1 MVLCFCNICNRWQL
15 LKLKKKECFGLAL
28 LEALQKMPAW
38 RHLATTESLL
48 RGAPLQRP
56 NRRTS
61 LKSPRAQS
69 DDTRRHQGL
78 EPVNGRC
85 VVWILGARD
94 GIEKRQILEGGWH
107 RLLSCLDVGWD
118 IVLIG
123 PEMEEDKAVLVHNGT
138 RVFTFAMLLHEIE
151 LPEHLQK
158 PSFVC
163 HVCPKEVT
171 VSLIEP
177 DHEVKALE
185 VPVKK
190 PPPSYGPNNSA
201 RRANRR
207 KGEGVTAPEPRP
219 SSPMLTPDSRSPA
232 SSRPASPFSPACSTP
247 ARRHSCH
254 SVDELAPPRLQQIQQ
269 RRPSAPVVSPAT
281 SSVTP
286 QKENGTFERAIGEIR
301 AGRKSSC
308 WMWFVIPSPPHMKN
322 NVEHGSSMNRKY
334 AIRSDEEGKAF
345 LNFENDGV
353 DLRENY
359 FNIINGVLE
368 HVKAGKAARS
378 VIGGFDEP
386 KLASSIILFER
397 LSRDEDKE
405 MNEMLTDGSVGLTQ
419 VLLLRLKLPLLF
431 TCFGLHEAR
440 LEASLF
446 EALEVNFTK
455 HQEGHF
461 GHVLEADK
469 PLSVCNAMLILSDPD
484 RSAHT
489 GWAEMY
495 DGRFVPALKHALEED
510 DDEKGG
516 IQQIVRCAMKTVAAA
531 CEVPCCARLFRRL
544 GLEALQRFGRWAAE
558 AEWTRHQWVREEA
571 VGRWRWGGRWRAES
585 GDRAPES
592 PSHESPSRLDQ
603 VKKKLQDIEILE
615 NRLKKGEM
623 LNISQIKKMEAKAA
637 QEKEALEK
645 GIEIEEVRLPG
656 ALSPPVSKAPKSSPL
671 LLLPSKPKK
680 LAPWAKTPPSPGA
693 KTPQSPNASPRSA
706 VSPTSSSPPSPRP
719 NQLRL
724 PIPAQTTAEQLAWL
738 EGDLPCW
745 AKKFASLAR
754 VEDGQIVVELG
765 MEAAASS
772 AAREELYELV
782 EYDLDTGALS
792 TCNVSIKSPKPR
804 TPRNF
809 NDSLSEPE
817 TVFHCC
823 DTNGNGQL
831 DLHEVKFALNAFGLF
846 PSLDYL
852 SAWMD
857 GPTLSFDAFGKL
869 LDAKLRSAPTSM
881 RGPRTVPYS
890 RRGIRMEQV
899 EGLYETF
906 ISSGW
911 LQQQCDNFNAQ
922 NEQAICRRKCFAM
935 ETNLYALNRWDTC
948 AALRVWSQQVY
959 WQISKPRMNDMV
971 YWICLMALNQHRPGD
986 EVGSSPE
993 EGPFN
998 AALVQSSCGAV
1009 MILDEKVQPFTRIWC
1024 LFEVKRLT
1032 DLNKDF
1038 HLISAKGA
1046 MGANLAA
1053 EMDLEQRRVLMELT
1067 QRVASGTSLVHWQ
1080 LLHVAAYFGHTE
1092 AVEAL
1097 VESKAN
1103 LEAKTKFKLTPLHQA
1118 ARNGQTLI
1126 CEMLLDY
1133 KADLHN
1139 VAAQGRTCLQNAAHQ
1154 GHRGVVEL
1162 LLARRAN
1169 PNIKDENGVTA
1180 LHSAAASGHGEM
1192 VEVLLSSGADPFLRQ
1207 ADDLTVLHV
1216 ASMRGAVEVARE
1228 IVEKT
1233 PQRQKL
1239 LRSGSTKDRGHAK
1252 PSALHGRVGTEA
1264 CDSYWIRR
1272 LSREKLQK
1280 RLETGA
1286 HVVVKTHEWTGLIS
1300 PKTFEE
1306 VKEVFS
1312 HVVVSVRENF
1322 DADPAWMKLGANPI
1336 KHSSAN
1342 ELVAYDKANPG
1353 DVSKIGALSVL
1364 RKLADHLNLT
1374 SLTDHDLRVVDYE
1387 LMALPIPTW
1396 GCDQVTKHWPFHRR
1410 KGGRPMPPD
1419 PRVE

>member
-1 MVLCFCNICNRWQL
+1 MGW
-15 LKLKKKECFGLAL
+15 GGG
-28 LEALQKMPAW
+28 
-38 RHLATTESLL
+38 
-48 RGAPLQRP
+48 RGRRRP
-56 NRRTS
+56 GS
-61 LKSPRAQS
+61 GSS
-69 DDTRRHQGL
+69 
-78 EPVNGRC
+78 
-85 VVWILGARD
+85 
-94 GIEKRQILEGGWH
+94 
-107 RLLSCLDVGWD
+107 
-118 IVLIG
+118 
-123 PEMEEDKAVLVHNGT
+123 AV
-138 RVFTFAMLLHEIE
+138 
-151 LPEHLQK
+151 
-158 PSFVC
+158 S
-163 HVCPKEVT
+163 
-171 VSLIEP
+171 
-177 DHEVKALE
+177 
-185 VPVKK
+185 
-190 PPPSYGPNNSA
+190 
-201 RRANRR
+201 
-207 KGEGVTAPEPRP
+207 
-219 SSPMLTPDSRSPA
+219 SSPSRS
-232 SSRPASPFSPACSTP
+232 
-247 ARRHSCH
+247 H
-254 SVDELAPPRLQQIQQ
+254 
-269 RRPSAPVVSPAT
+269 
-281 SSVTP
+281 
-286 QKENGTFERAIGEIR
+286 
-301 AGRKSSC
+301 
-308 WMWFVIPSPPHMKN
+308 
-322 NVEHGSSMNRKY
+322 
-334 AIRSDEEGKAF
+334 
-345 LNFENDGV
+345 
-353 DLRENY
+353 Y
-359 FNIINGVLE
+359 F
-368 HVKAGKAARS
+368 
-378 VIGGFDEP
+378 
-386 KLASSIILFER
+386 
-397 LSRDEDKE
+397 
-405 MNEMLTDGSVGLTQ
+405 
-419 VLLLRLKLPLLF
+419 
-431 TCFGLHEAR
+431 
-440 LEASLF
+440 
-446 EALEVNFTK
+446 
-455 HQEGHF
+455 
-461 GHVLEADK
+461 
-469 PLSVCNAMLILSDPD
+469 
-484 RSAHT
+484 
-489 GWAEMY
+489 
-495 DGRFVPALKHALEED
+495 D
-510 DDEKGG
+510 D
-516 IQQIVRCAMKTVAAA
+516 
-531 CEVPCCARLFRRL
+531 
-544 GLEALQRFGRWAAE
+544 
-558 AEWTRHQWVREEA
+558 
-571 VGRWRWGGRWRAES
+571 
-585 GDRAPES
+585 APES

-623 LNISQIKKMEAKAA
+623 LNISQIKKMEAKARLESELEELQRSEA
-637 QEKEALEK
+637 QEEEEATIADLLKEKEALEK

-782 EYDLDTGALS
+782 EYDLELPKGALS

-935 ETNLYALNRWDTC
+935 ETNLYALNRWVIMPSTTPQPAEKVPKDMQRAAGMPMASHESSFSELMNPEGLAVDYFVSHFWGHPFQDTC

-1067 QRVASGTSLVHWQ
+1067 QRVASGLEDISAAKAKSSSEDDRYAIWHRVADPQLRKVPLAIAREKKLFHPNAFKRFDLTIRSLLAAPLYQTSLQEEDVQSALRYLGLGAPFGRRDLELLRERDIDVVKVEIAVRSGTSLVHWQ

-1239 LRSGSTKDRGHAK
+1239 LRSGSTKG
-1252 PSALHGRVGTEA
+1252 
-1264 CDSYWIRR
+1264 
-1272 LSREKLQK
+1272 
-1280 RLETGA
+1280 
-1286 HVVVKTHEWTGLIS
+1286 
-1300 PKTFEE
+1300 
-1306 VKEVFS
+1306 
-1312 HVVVSVRENF
+1312 
-1322 DADPAWMKLGANPI
+1322 
-1336 KHSSAN
+1336 
-1342 ELVAYDKANPG
+1342 
-1353 DVSKIGALSVL
+1353 SVL
-1364 RKLADHLNLT
+1364 DLAGT
-1374 SLTDHDLRVVDYE
+1374 TEMAEFLRGISEGSDS
-1387 LMALPIPTW
+1387 
-1396 GCDQVTKHWPFHRR
+1396 
-1410 KGGRPMPPD
+1410 
-1419 PRVE
+1419 